1 MRTTIKGHQLDTN
14 QMEPLSRT
22 IERTWISWDTNWER
36 ITHWASHVHQSLSFL
51 LSCFCLH
58 FYTSIET
65 LQCMQ
70 ASFRSFV
77 SLGPTGTSLSHYFS
91 YHHITAFHHI
101 SLVVFFIS
109 SSLFYLLLV
118 LPHILFTLSGD
129 PPQFITWRIVT
140 SFPLSILRT
149 LIQRSLVW
157 EGHLV
162 KEIFLY
168 IYTSAHTLNINKWT
182 PKMTSIMDKH
192 TLKC

>member
-1 MRTTIKGHQLDTN
+1 MFETMVAKWVAIISVSHIPCYH
-14 QMEPLSRT
+14 PLTYRPLLA
-22 IERTWISWDTNWER
+22 
-36 ITHWASHVHQSLSFL
+36 HWASHVHQSLYFL

-157 EGHLV
+157 EGHLIR
-162 KEIFLY
+162 KSL
-168 IYTSAHTLNINKWT
+168 
-182 PKMTSIMDKH
+182 
-192 TLKC
+192 